1 LRSFQ
6 PPARWEDDGGALVSA
21 ASGANTAVA
30 RTSIGIAAEPV
41 GRARFERVLQRLTS
55 GRLTAGD
62 LIAGVLRRT
71 TRQGARHCDAE
82 RRQDER
88 FHALLLVFL
97 LPARLCGRIADTAI
111 LGPRVAPELVS
122 AVARRIRALG
132 PHGGSS
138 AVHQAGRTSGR
149 FLGKPAMTERS
160 RLSVSAISSLMR
172 ADHSLTRRKAMSS
185 LDVAR

>member
-1 LRSFQ
+1 
-6 PPARWEDDGGALVSA
+6 
-21 ASGANTAVA
+21 
-30 RTSIGIAAEPV
+30 
-41 GRARFERVLQRLTS
+41 
-55 GRLTAGD
+55 LTAED

-97 LPARLCGRIADTAI
+97 LSARLCARIADTAI
-111 LGPRVAPELVS
+111 RGPRVAPELGS
-122 AVARRIRALG
+122 AVMRGIRALG

-160 RLSVSAISSLMR
+160 RLSVSATISIGLR
-172 ADHSLTRRKAMSS
+172 AMDERGIEPHVRVFDKSERTDGTYLRSDLCWS
-185 LDVAR
+185 PFL